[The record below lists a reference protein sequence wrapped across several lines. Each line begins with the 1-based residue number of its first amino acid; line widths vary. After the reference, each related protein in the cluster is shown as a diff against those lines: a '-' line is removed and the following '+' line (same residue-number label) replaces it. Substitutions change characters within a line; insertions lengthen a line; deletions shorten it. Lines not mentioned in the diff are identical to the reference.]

1 MTASGTKPKRVFFLG
16 SKPVGFQ
23 SLVFLYENRKE
34 LNIEIAGILTN
45 DNPVF
50 GSQFNL
56 SLYAAG
62 HGIKIIPSLEAML
75 SEEPADFIISIQYH
89 QILRQVHIDRA
100 TELALNLHMAPLPEY
115 RGCNQFSFAILD
127 EAREFGTTI
136 HRLEAGID
144 SGAIIAEKRF
154 PMPENCFVKE
164 LYDLTEKASVELF
177 KEQIGSILGGGYT
190 LTPQQDLLSKRGSSI
205 HFRREIANIK
215 ILEPEWPKDKIF
227 RHIRATY
234 MPGFEPPYALID
246 GQKHHVVLGE
256 DNSWVFEAEA
266 NKPILR
272 TTGIRNVKFGKNVLI
287 YEPVNLYECEIGDD
301 CFIGPYVELQR
312 GVRVGRKTKIQSHA
326 FLCELVRIGDDCFIS
341 HGAMFIN
348 DTFSTGRPAQG
359 NRELWKSTRIG
370 NRVMI
375 GTNATILPVTICDD
389 VVIGAGA
396 VVTKDIS
403 EPGIYAGN
411 PARKLRS

>member
-1 MTASGTKPKRVFFLG
+1 MTASGTKPKRIFFLG
-16 SKPVGFQ
+16 SKPVGYQ
-23 SLVFLYENRKE
+23 SLVFLNENRKE

-45 DNPVF
+45 NNPVF
-50 GSQFNL
+50 GSHYNL
-56 SLYAAG
+56 SLYAAA
-62 HGIKIIPSLEAML
+62 HGIKIFPSLEAIL
-75 SEEPADFIISIQYH
+75 SEDPVDFIISIQYH
-89 QILRQVHIDRA
+89 QILKPAHIAKA

-127 EAREFGTTI
+127 EAKEFGTTI
-136 HRLEAGID
+136 HRLESGID

-154 PMPENCFVKE
+154 PIPDNCFVKE
-164 LYDLTEKASVELF
+164 LYDLTEKASIELF
-177 KEQIGSILGGGYT
+177 KEQIGNILRGEYT
-190 LTPQQDLLSKRGSSI
+190 FTPQQELLAQRGTSI
-205 HFRREIANIK
+205 HFRREIADIK
-215 ILEPEWPKDKIF
+215 ILQPEWPKEKIF
-227 RHIRATY
+227 RYIRATY

-246 GQKHHVVLGE
+246 GQKHHVVLDS
-256 DNSWVFEAEA
+256 DNTWVFETEP

-272 TTGIRNVKFGKNVLI
+272 STGIRNVTFGKNVLI

-301 CFIGPYVELQR
+301 CFIGPYVEVQR
-312 GVRVGRKTKIQSHA
+312 GVHVGRKTKIQSHA
-326 FLCELVRIGDDCFIS
+326 FLCELVTIGDECFIS

-348 DTFSTGRPAQG
+348 DTFSGGGPAQG

-389 VVIGAGA
+389 VVVGAGS
-396 VVTKDIS
+396 VVTKDIT

>member
-1 MTASGTKPKRVFFLG
+1 MTVSGAKPKRVFFLG

-23 SLVFLYENRKE
+23 SLVYLYENRKE
-34 LNIEIAGILTN
+34 LNIDIAGILTN

-50 GSQFNL
+50 GSQYNL

-62 HGIKIIPSLEAML
+62 HGIKIIPSLEAL
-75 SEEPADFIISIQYH
+75 LQEEPADFIISIQYH

-100 TELALNLHMAPLPEY
+100 KELALNLHMATLPEY
-115 RGCNQFSFAILD
+115 RGCNQFSFALLD
-127 EAREFGTTI
+127 DAKEFGTTI

-154 PMPENCFVKE
+154 PIPENCFVKE
-164 LYDLTEKASVELF
+164 LYDLTEKASIALF
-177 KEQIGSILGGGYT
+177 RESIGRILRGDYT
-190 LTPQQDLLSKRGSSI
+190 LTSQQDLVAQRGTSI
-205 HFRREIANIK
+205 HYRREIASIK
-215 ILEPEWPKDKIF
+215 VLEPEWPKDKIF

-234 MPGFEPPYALID
+234 MPGFEPPYALIN

-256 DNSWVFEAEA
+256 DNSWVFEAEE
-266 NKPILR
+266 NKPLLR
-272 TTGIRNVKFGKNVLI
+272 GTGIRSVTFGKNVLI
-287 YEPVNLYECEIGDD
+287 YEPVNLYDCAIGDD
-301 CFIGPYVELQR
+301 CFIGPYVEIQR
-312 GVRVGRKTKIQSHA
+312 GVQIGRKTKIQSHA
-326 FLCELVRIGDDCFIS
+326 FICELVTIGDECFIS

-348 DTFSTGRPAQG
+348 DTFSVGKPAQG
-359 NRELWKSTRIG
+359 NRELWKSTCIG
-370 NRVMI
+370 NRVLI

-389 VVIGAGA
+389 AVIGAGS
-396 VVTKDIS
+396 VVTKDIT